1 MFSHASSEGAG
12 VVSLLNVSLDVDV
25 NQEIVPI
32 VTILRSQL
40 TAVAGSAHWVPKGKA
55 VREDNTYLGEQENTV
70 RAREQRHNLC
80 ARRH

>member
-40 TAVAGSAHWVPKGKA
+40 TNPVQGYNGRGWLRPLNA
-55 VREDNTYLGEQENTV
+55 
-70 RAREQRHNLC
+70 
-80 ARRH
+80 